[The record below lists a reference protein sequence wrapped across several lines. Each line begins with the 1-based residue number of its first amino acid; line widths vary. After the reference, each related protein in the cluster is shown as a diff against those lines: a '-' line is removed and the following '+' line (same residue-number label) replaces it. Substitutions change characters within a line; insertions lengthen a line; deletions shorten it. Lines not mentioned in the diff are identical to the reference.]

1 MSATQ
6 PTAADRSPPPGF
18 GLAAWTVVLIGFLS
32 LGLAF
37 STRAALGLAMPVW
50 EQAEGWSRASVS
62 DVAAL
67 ALVVMALLAPTAG
80 MLADSHGPRRLLTA
94 GLVMVAAACGL
105 VAIADSTMMLM
116 LAFSVVGGIGFGAVA
131 THVVATAVA
140 LMVPAERRGLA
151 TGIATAGATAG
162 QLALVPVLSM
172 WMTPDDWRTGFM
184 GLGLAALAAAVAALV
199 LLPRARA
206 MAASRAASRNGSAR
220 PAAEPLGRRLA
231 VLATSPV
238 FHALF
243 WSFVICGITTAGA
256 IETHLM
262 PYAALCGF
270 PALPSATA
278 YGVLCAINLIG
289 MIGAG
294 HLGDRIDRGRLL
306 AVIYAG
312 RAVALVLLVFVGDS
326 YALLL
331 IFAVMFGLFDYST
344 VAPTAGLVAD
354 RLGLHRMGLAMGLL
368 SAGHALGAALGAWA
382 GGRIFAL
389 TGDYLGLWYGGAAL
403 SGVAVLIVLTLA
415 APRGRDMRSRPAMA

>member
-1 MSATQ
+1 MSA
-6 PTAADRSPPPGF
+6 ASPLPRQPGF
-18 GLAAWTVVLIGFLS
+18 GLAAWTVVIIGFLS

-50 EQAEGWSRASVS
+50 EQAEGWSRTEVS
-62 DVAAL
+62 NAGAL

-80 MLADSHGPRRLLTA
+80 LLTDSHGPRRLLGA
-94 GLVMVAAACGL
+94 GLVMVAAAAGL
-105 VAIADSTMMLM
+105 ISLADGPVMLI

-140 LMVPAERRGLA
+140 LMVPAARRGFA

-162 QLALVPVLSM
+162 QLALVPILSV
-172 WMTPDDWRTGFM
+172 WMTADDWRTGFI
-184 GLGLAALAAAVAALV
+184 GLALAAGVAAVAALV

-206 MAASRAASRNGSAR
+206 AAAVPGGAA
-220 PAAEPLGRRLA
+220 PAAEPMGRRIGF
-231 VLATSPV
+231 LATNPV

-243 WSFVICGITTAGA
+243 WSFFICGITTSGV
-256 IETHLM
+256 IEVHLM

-270 PALPSATA
+270 PPLPSATA
-278 YGVLCAINLIG
+278 YGVLCAVNLGG
-289 MIGAG
+289 MILAG

-312 RAVALVLLVFVGDS
+312 RAAALVLLVFIGDD
-326 YALLL
+326 YGLLL
-331 IFAVMFGLFDYST
+331 IFAVLFGLFDYST

-368 SAGHALGAALGAWA
+368 SAGHSLGAALGAWA
-382 GGRIFAL
+382 GGRIFAA
-389 TGDYLGLWYGGAAL
+389 TGDYAGLWYGAAAL

-415 APRGRDMRSRPAMA
+415 RPRGRDLRPGRAALAA